1 MMTLLVIFFAAMAA
15 GLLVVGFANLLP
27 AQTRVM
33 KRRLAVLHTGATSYR
48 ELQEQRRRQAK
59 RERFET
65 LLSTLGTRVS
75 AMGDSMSQTRQW
87 LAHGGYRSAQAGTVF
102 LGLRVMCAALG
113 VALVLLLSTVLQV
126 SFQRILMLAAV
137 GGLLG
142 WLVPYFYVSR
152 KVVKRQD
159 SIRLALPDSLDLM
172 VVCVE
177 AGLALNQAIVRVA
190 EEIDRVSPEMSEE
203 LTVVNL
209 EIRAGTPR
217 DEALRHFSERTGVED
232 VKAFVS
238 MLVQTDRFGTSI
250 ADSLRVHADTLRTK
264 RRQRAEEAAAKL
276 TVKLLFPLILFVFPA
291 FFVVLL
297 GPSLF
302 LFRDFFGGAG
312 N

>member
-15 GLLVVGFANLLP
+15 GLMVVGFANLLP
-27 AQTRVM
+27 SQTRVL
-33 KRRLAVLHTGATSYR
+33 KRRLAVLQTGAMSYR

-75 AMGDSMSQTRQW
+75 GNKESMSQSRQW
-87 LAHGGYRSAQAGTVF
+87 LAYGGYRSPQAATMF
-102 LGLRVMCAALG
+102 MGLRVTFAALG
-113 VALVLLLSTVLQV
+113 VASILLLSSFAKL
-126 SFQRILMLAAV
+126 SFQQILMLTAI

-142 WLVPYFYVSR
+142 WMLPYFYVSR
-152 KVVKRQD
+152 KVRKRQD

-238 MLVQTDRFGTSI
+238 MLLQTDRFGTSI

-297 GPSLF
+297 GPSVF
-302 LFRDFFGGAG
+302 LFRDFFGG
-312 N
+312 

>member
-1 MMTLLVIFFAAMAA
+1 MTLLVVFFAAMAA
-15 GLLVVGFANLLP
+15 GLMVVGFANLLP
-27 AQTRVM
+27 SQTRVM
-33 KRRLAVLHTGATSYR
+33 KRRLAVLQTGATSYR

-65 LLSTLGTRVS
+65 LLATLGTKVS
-75 AMGDSMSQTRQW
+75 GVGNSMSQTRQW
-87 LAHGGYRSAQAGTVF
+87 LAYGGYRSPQAGTMYM
-102 LGLRVMCAALG
+102 GLRVTFGALG
-113 VALVLLLSTVLQV
+113 VTSILLLSSVAQL
-126 SFQRILMLAAV
+126 SFQQILMLTAI

-142 WLVPYFYVSR
+142 WLLPYFYVSR
-152 KVVKRQD
+152 KVRKRQD
-159 SIRLALPDSLDLM
+159 SIRVALPDSLDLM

-238 MLVQTDRFGTSI
+238 MLLQTDRFGTSI

-297 GPSLF
+297 GPSIF
-302 LFRDFFGGAG
+302 LFRDFFGG
-312 N
+312 